1 MCNRAEGQAGE
12 PPDTRGRTRQTMK
25 KQRKKA
31 LKGMARKVVSWM
43 CWGIVLLL
51 IPVLEI
57 MFISTKI
64 MDLMKDEEDE

>member
-1 MCNRAEGQAGE
+1 
-12 PPDTRGRTRQTMK
+12 
-25 KQRKKA
+25 
-31 LKGMARKVVSWM
+31 MARKVVSWM
-43 CWGIVLLL
+43 SWGIVLLL

>member
-1 MCNRAEGQAGE
+1 
-12 PPDTRGRTRQTMK
+12 MK